1 MTPTVWPLHENPGLR
16 PLSFRY
22 NQSGVV
28 PSSVNYFNYF
38 TEIEQHFQRK
48 RGAQIF
54 LSPVDWAL
62 IESWK
67 DAGIPLEA
75 VLTGIDQAFDKFET
89 GRRSDHARP
98 RALAYCAAAVLDA
111 AEAMKEASVG
121 GRGDSD
127 AAEPS
132 PDDGFNPE
140 RILAF
145 LDQIEQQVRN
155 AELPEAAFASRD
167 EIAGELATMAAR
179 LRAEGLRQ
187 LPMEELDRYLSV
199 LDDKLFAVL
208 QQSTPAATLVGIKA
222 ELDRELASYRRR
234 MRAEQLAMVERQFLH
249 KRLLQQ
255 YRLPR
260 LSLFYMS

>member
-1 MTPTVWPLHENPGLR
+1 MRRCGPAR
-16 PLSFRY
+16 FRY
-22 NQSGVV
+22 NQSGE
-28 PSSVNYFNYF
+28 PPPAVNYFNYF

-75 VLTGIDQAFDKFET
+75 VLTGIDHAFEKFES

-111 AEAMKEASVG
+111 AEAMKEAAVG
-121 GRGDSD
+121 GHGDSD
-127 AAEPS
+127 GSEAA

-140 RILAF
+140 RILTF
-145 LDQIEQQVRN
+145 LEQVAQQVRG
-155 AELPEAAFASRD
+155 AELPAAVIASGN
-167 EIAGELATMAAR
+167 EIAAELTGLMER
-179 LRAEGLRQ
+179 LRSEGSRK
-187 LPMEELDRYLSV
+187 LPMEDLDRYLSV
-199 LDDKLFAVL
+199 LDEKLFAVL
-208 QQSTPAATLVGIKA
+208 QQATPAGTLVEIKA

-234 MRAEQLAMVERQFLH
+234 LRAEQLAMVERQFLH
-249 KRLLQQ
+249 KRLLQY

>member
-1 MTPTVWPLHENPGLR
+1 M
-16 PLSFRY
+16 
-22 NQSGVV
+22 
-28 PSSVNYFNYF
+28 NYFNYF

-75 VLTGIDQAFDKFET
+75 VLAGIDQAFEKFES
-89 GRRSDHARP
+89 GRRTDHARP

-121 GRGDSD
+121 GRGEDDSS
-127 AAEPS
+127 ASSAG
-132 PDDGFNPE
+132 DGFDPE

-145 LDQIEQQVRN
+145 LSQVEQQLRN
-155 AELPEAAFASRD
+155 AELPEAAFAARN
-167 EIAGELATMAAR
+167 EITAELAALMDR
-179 LRAEGLRQ
+179 LRSEGLRSISV
-187 LPMEELDRYLSV
+187 EDLDRYLSV

-208 QQSTPAATLVGIKA
+208 QQATPSATLVGIKT

-234 MRAEQLAMVERQFLH
+234 LRAEQLAMVERQFLH

>member
-1 MTPTVWPLHENPGLR
+1 M
-16 PLSFRY
+16 
-22 NQSGVV
+22 
-28 PSSVNYFNYF
+28 NYFNYF
-38 TEIEQHFQRK
+38 TEIEHHFQRK

-75 VLTGIDQAFDKFET
+75 VLTGIDQAFEKFES

-121 GRGDSD
+121 GRGDAEGD
-127 AAEPS
+127 AVA

-145 LDQIEQQVRN
+145 LGQVEQQLRG
-155 AELPEAAFASRD
+155 AELPAAAGSSRD
-167 EIAGELATMAAR
+167 EIAGELAGLMDR
-179 LRAEGLRQ
+179 LRPDGLSR
-187 LPMEELDRYLSV
+187 LPMEDLDRYLSV
-199 LDDKLFAVL
+199 LDEKLFAVL
-208 QQSTPAATLVGIKA
+208 QQATPAGTLVQIKA

-234 MRAEQLAMVERQFLH
+234 LRAEQLAMVERQFLH
-249 KRLLQQ
+249 KRLLQH
-255 YRLPR
+255 YRMPR

>member
-1 MTPTVWPLHENPGLR
+1 M
-16 PLSFRY
+16 
-22 NQSGVV
+22 
-28 PSSVNYFNYF
+28 NYFNYF

-75 VLTGIDQAFDKFET
+75 VLAGIDQAFEKFER
-89 GRRSDHARP
+89 GRRTDHARP

-111 AEAMKEASVG
+111 AESMREASVG
-121 GRGDSD
+121 GHGEGGGAS
-127 AAEPS
+127 A
-132 PDDGFNPE
+132 DDGFNPE

-145 LDQIEQQVRN
+145 LGEVEQQLRG
-155 AELPEAAFASRD
+155 AELPAATLAARD
-167 EIAGELATMAAR
+167 EIAAELAGLRER
-179 LRAEGLRQ
+179 LRLEGLRAF
-187 LPMEELDRYLSV
+187 PMEDLDRYLSV
-199 LDDKLFAVL
+199 LDEKLFAVL
-208 QQSTPAATLVGIKA
+208 QQTTPAATLVHIKA

-234 MRAEQLAMVERQFLH
+234 LRAEQLVMVERQFLH

>member
-1 MTPTVWPLHENPGLR
+1 M
-16 PLSFRY
+16 
-22 NQSGVV
+22 
-28 PSSVNYFNYF
+28 NYFNYF

-75 VLTGIDQAFDKFET
+75 VLRGIDQAFDKFES
-89 GRRSDHARP
+89 GRRTDHARP
-98 RALAYCAAAVLDA
+98 RALAYCASAVLDA

-121 GRGDSD
+121 GRGKSGD
-127 AAEPS
+127 AEPS

-145 LDQIEQQVRN
+145 LGQVEQQLRD
-155 AELPEAAFASRD
+155 AELPETASAPRD
-167 EIAGELATMAAR
+167 EIAGELAALAAR
-179 LRAEGLRQ
+179 LHTDGPHP
-187 LPMEELDRYLSV
+187 LPVEDLDRHLSV
-199 LDDKLFAVL
+199 LDDKLFALL
-208 QQSTPAATLVGIKA
+208 QHSTPASDLVGIKA

-234 MRAEQLAMVERQFLH
+234 MRAEQLAMIERQFLH